1 MNSSS
6 ALALLVG
13 CWLAALPAAAEEPS
27 AAQGLETLNSKKA
40 TKYLLKQ
47 EVPEYPTLAKLNYIQ
62 GSVRLMVKVTS
73 EGRVSEAHII
83 VGHPFLAVAALK
95 AMHNWLFRPA
105 KSRPGPAEFQ
115 TLVSMNFALRYKK
128 LNPFPRQPE
137 LDLLRQIHPPE
148 LEEKPVEPAVAATVR
163 LRLLVG
169 PEGYVIDSQPLAGV
183 APLIDE
189 ARDNVSHW
197 KFRPARWGTL
207 PVPWYF
213 DADVP
218 VQGWHA
224 FRSAADPG
232 GQ

>member
-1 MNSSS
+1 MTSSS
-6 ALALLVG
+6 AAALLLG
-13 CWLAALPAAAEEPS
+13 CWLAALPAAAQQPS
-27 AAQGLETLNSKKA
+27 AAQRLETLNFKKA

-62 GSVRLMVKVTS
+62 GSVHLMVKVTS
-73 EGRVSEAHII
+73 EGRVSEAHIL

-115 TLVSMNFALRYKK
+115 TLVSMNFALRSKY
-128 LNPFPRQPE
+128 LSQFPRQPE

-148 LEEKPVEPAVAATVR
+148 LEEKPLEPAVAPTVR

-169 PEGYVIDSQPLAGV
+169 PEGYVIDAQPMAG
-183 APLIDE
+183 AASLIDE

-224 FRSAADPG
+224 LRSAADPG